1 VEIVEDTRMPGAVAR
16 VKHEIGKILAAAV
29 FFSTGFCL
37 IHVSNRLL
45 TAGSTVELASL
56 SRAIIGG
63 LIVAKV
69 LSIVD
74 LLPFVHAFPGRPL
87 VLNIV
92 WKTWFYVAGGVIFL
106 YVEPF
111 LKDLVKG
118 AGLFA
123 SHSRAWQ
130 ELMMPRTW
138 ATLIWVAMLLA
149 VFVSFQELSRVIGKQ
164 QFKHMIVGCRGKR
177 ASALRFRDSV

>member
-1 VEIVEDTRMPGAVAR
+1 MRRAIAK
-16 VKHEIGKILAAAV
+16 VKDEVRKILLAAL

-45 TAGSTVELASL
+45 TEGSRVELVSL

-63 LIVAKV
+63 FIVAKV
-69 LSIVD
+69 LSTVD
-74 LLPFVHAFPGRPL
+74 VLPFVHAFPGRPL
-87 VLNIV
+87 ALNIG
-92 WKTWFYVAGGVIFL
+92 WKSSLYLVGGLIFL

-111 LKDLVKG
+111 LKNLFKG

-130 ELMMPRTW
+130 ELMLPRTW
-138 ATLIWVAMLLA
+138 ANLIWVAMLLA
-149 VFVSFQELSRVIGKQ
+149 AFVTLQELSRVLGKDEL
-164 QFKHMIVGCRGKR
+164 KHMFLGHRR
-177 ASALRFRDSV
+177 TPAAQLRSRDAA

>member
-1 VEIVEDTRMPGAVAR
+1 MRRAIAK
-16 VKHEIGKILAAAV
+16 VKDEVRKILLAAL

-45 TAGSTVELASL
+45 TEGSKVEIASL

-69 LSIVD
+69 LTTVN
-74 LLPFVHAFPGRPL
+74 LLPFVHAFPDRPL
-87 VLNIV
+87 AINIG
-92 WKTWFYVAGGVIFL
+92 WKSSLYLVGGVIFL
-106 YVEPF
+106 YIEPL
-111 LKDLVKG
+111 LKNLFKG

-130 ELMMPRTW
+130 ELMLPRTG
-138 ATLIWVAMLLA
+138 ANLIWVAMLLA
-149 VFVSFQELSRVIGKQ
+149 GFVTLQELSRVIGKEQ
-164 QFKHMIVGCRGKR
+164 LKHMFLGHRGR
-177 ASALRFRDSV
+177 PAEVRSRNAA